1 MTTYSIPA
9 MSCGHCKATVE
20 KTVLALDPAATLSFD
35 MPARTVVIDSGRDDA
50 LLRAAL
56 KDAGY
61 PASTV

>member
-20 KTVLALDPAATLSFD
+20 KTVLGLAPGATLSFD
-35 MPARTVVIDSGRDDA
+35 MLARTVAIDGGPDDA

-61 PASTV
+61 PAATV

>member
-20 KTVLALDPAATLSFD
+20 KTVLALDPTATLSFD
-35 MPARTVVIDSGRDDA
+35 MPARTVAIDTGRDDA

-56 KDAGY
+56 EDAGY
-61 PASTV
+61 PAAMV

>member
-20 KTVLALDPAATLSFD
+20 KTVLGLDPAATLSFD
-35 MPARTVVIDSGRDDA
+35 MPARTVAIVSGRDDA
-50 LLRAAL
+50 LMRAAL

-61 PASTV
+61 PAAMV

>member
-1 MTTYSIPA
+1 MNTYSIPA

-20 KTVLALDPAATLSFD
+20 KTVLALDPGATLTFD
-35 MPARTVVIDSGRDDA
+35 MPARTVAIDTGRDDA

-61 PASTV
+61 PAAMV

>member
-20 KTVLALDPAATLSFD
+20 KTVLAFDPVATLSFD
-35 MPARTVVIDSGRDDA
+35 MPARTVAIDTGRDDA
-50 LLRAAL
+50 QLRAAL

-61 PASTV
+61 PAAMV

>member
-35 MPARTVVIDSGRDDA
+35 MPARTVAIDSGRDDA

-61 PASTV
+61 PAVTV

>member
-1 MTTYSIPA
+1 MTTFSIPA

-20 KTVLALDPAATLSFD
+20 KTVLGLDPAATFSFD
-35 MPARTVVIDSGRDDA
+35 MSARTVAIDSGRDDL

-61 PASTV
+61 PAAMV

>member
-20 KTVLALDPAATLSFD
+20 KTVLALDPGATLLFD
-35 MPARTVVIDSGRDDA
+35 MPARKVAIATGHDDA
-50 LLRAAL
+50 KLRAAL

-61 PASTV
+61 PAATV